1 MQEQSRTCTSKR
13 TLATHCH
20 EEMKDMKDYS
30 ESGHGRKRN
39 SKMLYCYGCCTRQ
52 FTEAF
57 PGTASSLGQ
66 NTALT
71 LESPSWSQ
79 ISSVHWHHIEVCT
92 DSPKGPVFRL
102 AEKIP
107 SESFAYME
115 NLFEEFIHS
124 VKRKLVGAMLYIV
137 STLWKFQSIQLLV
150 ITCTSLF
157 RPYRMHIKIL
167 LPTNFGIC

>member
-20 EEMKDMKDYS
+20 EEMKDYS
-30 ESGHGRKRN
+30 ESGHGRRRN
-39 SKMLYCYGCCTRQ
+39 RKMLYCYGCCTRQ

-71 LESPSWSQ
+71 LEGPSWSQ
-79 ISSVHWHHIEVCT
+79 TSDVHWHYMEVHT
-92 DSPKGPVFRL
+92 DSLKGPALRL
-102 AEKIP
+102 AEQFP

-124 VKRKLVGAMLYIV
+124 VKRKLVGAMLHIV
-137 STLWKFQSIQLLV
+137 STLWKFQPIQLLV
-150 ITCTSLF
+150 ITSISLF
-157 RPYRMHIKIL
+157 RPYRIHIKIL